1 MRKILIASDHAGF
14 KLKEIIKTYLSKK
27 KIKVIDLGPSKLVKV
42 DYPDYAH
49 KLSKKINE
57 NPPLAHVI
65 ILEEKFK
72 EYGFNLINKLRK
84 KEIKT
89 TFDYKYNLKKSLKNA
104 NINNTKF
111 AIIIGENEFNNNNL
125 SVKSLFDGKQKKMS
139 LDEVFKLLRK

>member
-1 MRKILIASDHAGF
+1 M
-14 KLKEIIKTYLSKK
+14 
-27 KIKVIDLGPSKLVKV
+27 
-42 DYPDYAH
+42 
-49 KLSKKINE
+49 LSKKINE